1 MMFIFMRLMND
12 IINMIGK
19 ITLAWC

>member
-1 MMFIFMRLMND
+1 MFIFMRLMND

-19 ITLAWC
+19 ITLERC